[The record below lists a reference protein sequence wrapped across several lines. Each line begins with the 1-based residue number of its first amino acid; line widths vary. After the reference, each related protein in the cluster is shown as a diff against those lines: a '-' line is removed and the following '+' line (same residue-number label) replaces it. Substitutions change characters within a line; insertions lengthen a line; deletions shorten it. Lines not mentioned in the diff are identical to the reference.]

1 MTVHATDPAASTVA
15 ATASKF
21 QFAGAGGA
29 ITGGLLSSEMGVLV
43 GIIIGVVGGLVSWH
57 YRRKEDQRR
66 QEMHD
71 LKVEIL
77 RKGEDIPPEA
87 GSTLT

>member
-1 MTVHATDPAASTVA
+1 MSIHATDPAASTVA

-43 GIIIGVVGGLVSWH
+43 GILIGVIGGIVSWH
-57 YRRKEDQRR
+57 YRRKEDKRR
-66 QEMHD
+66 QEMHE
-71 LKVEIL
+71 LKVAVL
-77 RKGEDIPPEA
+77 RRGEEIPPEA
-87 GSTLT
+87 GSTLS